1 MSALLL
7 CINRMMY
14 WTDHGSSPRIE
25 KASMDGTLRTVIHST
40 GLVRPGG
47 ITLDYTTQTLY
58 WVDSSLDRMESSDVN
73 GLNRRVL
80 ITAGIQHPLAIDVF
94 QGTLF
99 WTDSDRGAILSAH
112 VAQPNNSRV
121 IVPNVI
127 GAAMAVKVVSLE
139 RQQSGILFMHSSK
152 NLSRDTFPKERLL
165 VKRQPI
171 DNVVLNLNNYKTY
184 KYMHS

>member
-7 CINRMMY
+7 YITRMMY

-40 GLVRPGG
+40 GLVLPVG

-58 WVDSSLDRMESSDVN
+58 WVDSSLERMESSDVN

-99 WTDSDRGAILSAH
+99 WTESDRFRGAILSAH

-127 GAAMAVKVVSLE
+127 GPVMAIKVVSLE
-139 RQQSGILFMHSSK
+139 RQQPGILFIHSSK
-152 NLSRDTFPKERLL
+152 NLSRDTFLKERLL
-165 VKRQPI
+165 VKRLYQLI
-171 DNVVLNLNNYKTY
+171 MLC
-184 KYMHS
+184 